1 MKISFDFNPS
11 TKKITNISVE
21 DQPEINTT
29 LPIISIENNTL
40 VISKSAL
47 ELIGAVAGD
56 RIAVNYWTVNNEET
70 FPVIGKSEVFDDPES
85 GLLLSKKSTIRFQ
98 GQNRTTLLEYGSILR
113 SLIHLDLNFVQG
125 DKYGSI
131 FILEV
136 FKNNMFKL
144 VKFEQEKQ
152 TNDVEESSL
161 NDINDHINEL
171 EDEINSIIRDND
183 LPF

>member
-98 GQNRTTLLEYGSILR
+98 GQNRTTLLEYGSI
-113 SLIHLDLNFVQG
+113 
-125 DKYGSI
+125 

>member
-1 MKISFDFNPS
+1 M
-11 TKKITNISVE
+11 
-21 DQPEINTT
+21 
-29 LPIISIENNTL
+29 
-40 VISKSAL
+40 
-47 ELIGAVAGD
+47 
-56 RIAVNYWTVNNEET
+56 
-70 FPVIGKSEVFDDPES
+70 IGKSEVFDDPES

-98 GQNRTTLLEYGSILR
+98 GQNRTTLLE
-113 SLIHLDLNFVQG
+113 
-125 DKYGSI
+125 YGSI